1 MSSGFWTAAGNFIL
15 DQVFGGDGGGG
26 GGQQMQSAAT
36 QQLALATRALEGS
49 RVFDRAKVPLPQ
61 RRDFASTQS
70 KLMELPGF
78 ASKFEELMN
87 LMGTDDLA
95 KRQLAYALQEL
106 RPGITSAAKIGLER
120 QSTPSARGPTIRV

>member
-1 MSSGFWTAAGNFIL
+1 MSFWFETGKFIV
-15 DQVFGGDGGGG
+15 DQIWGGDGGGG

-36 QQLALATRALEGS
+36 QQLALATRALQGS
-49 RVFDRAKVPLPQ
+49 RVFDKAKVGLTQ

-78 ASKFEELMN
+78 AEKFEELMS
-87 LMGTDDLA
+87 LMDTSDLA

>member
-1 MSSGFWTAAGNFIL
+1 MSGFWEAAGSFIL
-15 DQVFGGDGGGG
+15 GQVFGGDDGS
-26 GGQQMQSAAT
+26 GGQAQSAAT
-36 QQLALATRALEGS
+36 QQLALAARALEGS
-49 RVFDRAKVPLPQ
+49 RVFDKARVPLPQ

-120 QSTPSARGPTIRV
+120 HSTPSARGPTIRV

>member
-1 MSSGFWTAAGNFIL
+1 MSGFWEAAGTLIMN
-15 DQVFGGDGGGG
+15 QVFGDSGGG
-26 GGQQMQSAAT
+26 GGQAQSAAT
-36 QQLALATRALEGS
+36 QQLALATRALQGS
-49 RVFDRAKVPLPQ
+49 RVFEGAKVPLPQ
-61 RRDFASTQS
+61 RRDFASSQS

>member
-1 MSSGFWTAAGNFIL
+1 MSGFWEMAGSLIMN
-15 DQVFGGDGGGG
+15 QVFGGDDGS
-26 GGQQMQSAAT
+26 GGQAQSAAT
-36 QQLALATRALEGS
+36 QQLALAARALQGS
-49 RVFDRAKVPLPQ
+49 RVFEGAKVPLPQ
-61 RRDFASTQS
+61 RRDFASSQS

-120 QSTPSARGPTIRV
+120 QSTPAARGPTVRV

>member
-1 MSSGFWTAAGNFIL
+1 MSFWETAGTFIFN
-15 DQVFGGDGGGG
+15 QVFGGDGD

-36 QQLALATRALEGS
+36 QQLALATRALSDS
-49 RVFDRAKVPLPQ
+49 RVFDKAKVGLPQ

-78 ASKFEELMN
+78 AKKFEELMN

-120 QSTPSARGPTIRV
+120 QSTPAARGPTVRV

>member
-1 MSSGFWTAAGNFIL
+1 MSGFWDMAGSFIL
-15 DQVFGGDGGGG
+15 SQVFGGDDGSGGR
-26 GGQQMQSAAT
+26 MESAAV
-36 QQLALATRALEGS
+36 QQLALANRALAGSKVFEG
-49 RVFDRAKVPLPQ
+49 AKVPLPQ

-78 ASKFEELMN
+78 AKKFEELMN

-120 QSTPSARGPTIRV
+120 QSTPAARGPTVRV

>member
-1 MSSGFWTAAGNFIL
+1 MSFWETAGTFIFN
-15 DQVFGGDGGGG
+15 QVFGGDGG

-49 RVFDRAKVPLPQ
+49 KVFDRAKVPLPQ

-78 ASKFEELMN
+78 AKN
-87 LMGTDDLA
+87 L
-95 KRQLAYALQEL
+95 K
-106 RPGITSAAKIGLER
+106 S
-120 QSTPSARGPTIRV
+120 

>member
-1 MSSGFWTAAGNFIL
+1 MSGFWDMAGSFIMN
-15 DQVFGGDGGGG
+15 QVFGDDKGE
-26 GGQQMQSAAT
+26 GQMESAVV
-36 QQLALATRALEGS
+36 QQLALANRALAGSKVFEG
-49 RVFDRAKVPLPQ
+49 AKVPLPQ

-78 ASKFEELMN
+78 AKKFEELMN

-120 QSTPSARGPTIRV
+120 QSTPAARGPTVRV

>member
-1 MSSGFWTAAGNFIL
+1 MSGFWDMAGSFIL
-15 DQVFGGDGGGG
+15 GQVFGGDDGSGGR
-26 GGQQMQSAAT
+26 MESAAV
-36 QQLALATRALEGS
+36 QQLALANRALAGSKVFEG
-49 RVFDRAKVPLPQ
+49 AKVPLPQ
-61 RRDFASTQS
+61 RRDFASSQS

-78 ASKFEELMN
+78 AKKFEELMS

-120 QSTPSARGPTIRV
+120 QSTPAARGPTVRV